1 MSVSIS
7 ANIKNILSRD
17 FRKKYGT
24 YAKVIVIGQT
34 IGGGADIFTKSDR
47 GRITILCDIKI
58 TKIEWIY

>member
-1 MSVSIS
+1 MSIS

-34 IGGGADIFTKSDR
+34 IGSGADILSMSDR
-47 GRITILCDIKI
+47 GRITILYD
-58 TKIEWIY
+58 TKIIRIG

>member
-17 FRKKYGT
+17 FLIKYGT

-47 GRITILCDIKI
+47 GRITILCDTKI
-58 TKIEWIY
+58 TRIGWIY